1 VGFSLVP
8 SLFINE
14 GKIFLRSVQMDS
26 LQEKLKET
34 TEFIQK
40 QGVGEV
46 EFGLI
51 LGSGLGELAEE
62 IEDAKIITYDKVPH
76 FPISTVTGHAGQLVY
91 GTLAGKKVLAMQG
104 RFHYYEGHSMQTV
117 TYPVRVMAALK
128 AHSLIVTN
136 AAGGVNEDFKAG
148 DLMLIAD
155 HINFMG
161 SNPLFGP
168 NEDEIGPRFP
178 DMSEAYDMSYR
189 QTAQKIAEKQGIPLK
204 EGNYMAFS
212 GPTYET
218 PAEVRFARIAGGD
231 AVGMSTV
238 PEVIAACHSGLK
250 VLGISCITNLA
261 AGMQKSLNHDEVVK
275 TTERV
280 KADFKT
286 LVKETLKVL

>member
-1 VGFSLVP
+1 
-8 SLFINE
+8 
-14 GKIFLRSVQMDS
+14 MDS

-34 TEFIQK
+34 TEFIK
-40 QGVGEV
+40 SKGIGNV

-62 IEDAKIITYDKVPH
+62 IEDAQTINYDQIPH
-76 FPISTVTGHAGQLVY
+76 FPVSTVTGHAGQLVY

-104 RFHYYEGHSMQTV
+104 RFHYYEGYSMQTV

-136 AAGGVNEDFKAG
+136 AAGGVNLDFTPG
-148 DLMLIAD
+148 DLMLITD

-161 SNPLFGP
+161 SNPLFGA
-168 NEDEIGPRFP
+168 NIDELGPRFP
-178 DMSEAYDMSYR
+178 DMSEAYRLSYR
-189 QTAQKIAEKQGIPLK
+189 TKAKEVAERQNIHLK
-204 EGNYMAFS
+204 EGIYMGFS

-218 PAEVRFARIAGGD
+218 PAEVRFARTAGAD

-238 PEVIAACHSGLK
+238 PEVIVACHSGLN
-250 VLGISCITNLA
+250 VLGISCVTNLA
-261 AGMQKSLNHDEVVK
+261 AGMQKTLDHKEVVA

-280 KADFKT
+280 KIDFKT
-286 LVKETLKVL
+286 LVKETLKAL